1 MKGVHFNQMLGVSA
15 LALIM
20 AASTL
25 PATAQTTDKSKPSTD
40 EFALEEIVVTAR
52 KRAEDILK
60 TPVSITAVTSEQLEQ
75 RGIATVSNLAEQTPG
90 FNINNNSS
98 GRADRSFQQLILR
111 GFTPATTDSTPV
123 ATFIDGVPVASA
135 TAVMSI
141 SDPARIELLR
151 GPQSAYFGRNAFA
164 GALNVVNKEPGDE
177 FGGSVTAMMGTHN
190 NSRIQGDLSGPII
203 EDKLSFRV
211 AGSKFSKDG
220 SYKNAANPTQTL
232 GDQSN
237 YNGNALIVATPT
249 ENLTIKLFGMLS
261 HDKDGPAAMGVIG
274 ANQVTDSSGKVV
286 VTNQSNCSFTVTN
299 ATTGKVST
307 NPFVCGTTPSLSS
320 LLPAGNTVADSYVRS
335 RLAIA
340 KNRIVDPEDGVDGYG
355 LVRDYHHAHLTAD
368 YEIPDSAFTVSYLGG
383 YNEEQSSSLS
393 DIVNYDSSGIANS
406 SYTSTNGQRTYYS
419 SAYLVESKFK
429 DFSQEL
435 RLSYDNNS
443 DLRFV
448 TGASYLEASALRNV
462 TALSSI
468 TEASGVSA
476 AGKSLNK
483 TMGAFFG
490 VTYDITDKLTA
501 SVEGRYQIDKL
512 YAYQAK
518 NADRVV
524 TDSTFIPA
532 GTYKAGSLLGSS
544 EYKNFLPRAIAQY
557 NWTDNLM
564 TYASAAKGVNPAAL
578 NSNVISYTG
587 EAATIAKNI
596 GLDLFVEPEKVTTY
610 EVGMKGTTLNG
621 KLRYQ
626 LAAYYSQWRNQLI
639 QVIQTYGSTGLQSVY
654 GTLNAGNSDMQ
665 GIEFDGSYRL
675 NSLITLNAAGA
686 LNDSKIKKYRSYL
699 TSQLTGITDFRGNEL
714 PLTSKYS
721 ASAGVLFNGDIEFW
735 TDSTWFAR
743 VDYNYKSGMWSD
755 VANILKT
762 QESHV
767 FNVRTGITKGDI
779 SLDVFVNNLFN
790 EDAYTSINDNYIYAP
805 TTTYA
810 AVNAVNVGLRE
821 KRTIGV
827 QMKVKF

>member
-15 LALIM
+15 MALIM
-20 AASTL
+20 AAAAL
-25 PATAQTTDKSKPSTD
+25 PANAQTTDKTKSSDD
-40 EFALEEIVVTAR
+40 EFVLEEIVVTAR

-75 RGIATVSNLAEQTPG
+75 RGIATVANLAEQTPG

-98 GRADRSFQQLILR
+98 GRSDRSFQQLILR
-111 GFTPATTDSTPV
+111 GFKPATTDSTPV

-220 SYKNAANPTQTL
+220 SYKNAANPSQTL

-237 YNGNALIVATPT
+237 YNANALIVATPN

-274 ANQVTDSSGKVV
+274 ATQVTDSTGKVV
-286 VTNQSNCSFTVTN
+286 LANQSNCSFTVTN
-299 ATTGKVST
+299 ATTGRVST
-307 NPFVCGTTPSLSS
+307 NPFICGTTPSLSS
-320 LLPAGNTVADSYVRS
+320 FLPAGNTVTDSYVRS

-340 KNRIVDPEDGVDGYG
+340 KNRLVDPDDGVDSYG
-355 LVRDYHHAHLTAD
+355 LVRDYRHAHLTAD
-368 YEIPDSAFTVSYLGG
+368 YEIPDTAFTVSSLSG

-406 SYTSTNGQRTYYS
+406 AYTSTNGQRTYYS
-419 SAYLVESKFK
+419 SPYLVESKNH

-435 RLSYDNNS
+435 RLSYDNQD
-443 DLRFV
+443 DLRVV
-448 TGASYLEASALRNV
+448 TGASYLEASAYRNV
-462 TALSSI
+462 TALSAI
-468 TEASGVSA
+468 TEASGVTA
-476 AGKSLNK
+476 AGETRNK

-490 VTYDITDKLTA
+490 ITYDITDKLTA

-544 EYKNFLPRAIAQY
+544 EYKNFLPRAIVQY
-557 NWTDNLM
+557 NWTDEVM

-578 NSNVISYTG
+578 NSNVIGYTG
-587 EAATIAKNI
+587 QAATVANNL
-596 GLDLFVEPEKVTTY
+596 GLELFVEPEKVTTY
-610 EVGMKGTTLNG
+610 EIGVKGTAMNG
-621 KLRYQ
+621 RLRY
-626 LAAYYSQWRNQLI
+626 AVAGYYSKWKNQLI
-639 QVIQTYGSTGLQSVY
+639 QVIQTYGTTGLSSVY
-654 GTLNAGNSDMQ
+654 GTLNAGNTDMQ

-686 LNDSKIKKYRSYL
+686 LNDSKIKKYRDYL
-699 TSQLTGITDFRGNEL
+699 STQLTGITDFSGNEL
-714 PLTSKYS
+714 PQTSKYS
-721 ASAGVLFNGDIEFW
+721 ASLGVLLNGDLNIWE
-735 TDSTWFAR
+735 DGTWFTR

-755 VANILKT
+755 VANVLKT
-762 QESHV
+762 QASHV
-767 FNVRTGITKGDI
+767 FNVRGGITKGDV
-779 SLDVFVNNLFN
+779 SLDIFVNNLFN
-790 EDAYTSINDNYIYAP
+790 EDAYTTINDNYVYSP
-805 TTTYA
+805 STTYA
-810 AVNAVNVGLRE
+810 AYNAVNVGLRE
-821 KRTIGV
+821 KRTVGV